1 MGIHSSL
8 QTEITDLLDVIVVDL
23 DGGLVTI
30 PESLTPPVPILPSP
44 LWEQTQDL
52 LSMILFPNLAQA
64 DLAFPTLERPSAI
77 AKTDAQID
85 KELRA
90 IFMRLFAQ
98 LLQGYRSC
106 LTIIRIHPKPVITF
120 HKAGF
125 LGARDLIESEF
136 LFRVLDSMFFT
147 TFVNERGPP
156 WRSSDAW
163 DELYSSMNELLKSEA
178 QNRNLVGRT
187 QRFKGYFN
195 FTFPSYF
202 QILTH
207 IQELGRVLYENEG
220 TLAHISYAQKVLRP
234 PEGAFQRIHQ
244 PAFPRI
250 SSEKVELIIQEGI
263 RKNGVPQRFHVTR
276 NQHRIIPMGPRL
288 PEALDVR
295 PNVQNSARRLEVLRI
310 CVSYI
315 FENRITDARKLLPA
329 VMRTLMHRDARLI
342 LCREFF
348 GYVHGNKAVLDHQQ
362 FESFPSR

>member
-1 MGIHSSL
+1 VVAYNHYPHLQNCLGTIYTVYIENLAYALETLIGNILGCIQVPPAGGPQVRFSIGAGDKQSLQPPQSSSLPTTGSGVHFLFKQLGIKNVLILLCAVMTENKILFLSKCYWHLTDSCRALVALMYPFRYTHVYIPILPAPLTEVLSTPTPFIMGIHSSL

-64 DLAFPTLERPSAI
+64 DLAFPTLERPSAL

-156 WRSSDAW
+156 WRASDAW

-178 QNRNLVGRT
+178 QNRNLV
-187 QRFKGYFN
+187 
-195 FTFPSYF
+195 
-202 QILTH
+202 
-207 IQELGRVLYENEG
+207 
-220 TLAHISYAQKVLRP
+220 
-234 PEGAFQRIHQ
+234 
-244 PAFPRI
+244 
-250 SSEKVELIIQEGI
+250 II
-263 RKNGVPQRFHVTR
+263 N
-276 NQHRIIPMGPRL
+276 
-288 PEALDVR
+288 
-295 PNVQNSARRLEVLRI
+295 
-310 CVSYI
+310 YI
-315 FENRITDARKLLPA
+315 
-329 VMRTLMHRDARLI
+329 
-342 LCREFF
+342 
-348 GYVHGNKAVLDHQQ
+348 
-362 FESFPSR
+362 